1 MNPIRSILVHLDT
14 SAPCPARLR
23 LADELAQRFDATAR
37 ALFAATAAEVLMPF
51 GDTPEYSMAAVRAEF
66 EADRRQRARA
76 AFDAA
81 RAQGRGRLQWA
92 ELPPSAGMPAFVQQA
107 LYADLLVLGQRLPR
121 GDDMPDVP
129 ADFVESVLV
138 ASGRPAIVVPHIGLP
153 ETVGRNVLVAWKET
167 REAARAV
174 SAALPLLQAADAVHV
189 LVGAERADAGASAS
203 SSIEDWLGHHGV
215 KPKLHRFDAGAADAG
230 DLLLSEAAARSAD
243 LLVMGCYG
251 HARAREWMLG
261 GASRTV
267 LQTMTLPVLM
277 AH

>member
-14 SAPCPARLR
+14 SPQCPVRLR
-23 LADELAQRFDATAR
+23 LAHELAQRFDAAAT
-37 ALFAATAAEVLMPF
+37 ALFAASAAEVLMPF

-76 AFDAA
+76 VFDAA
-81 RAQGRGRLQWA
+81 QAQGLGRLQWA
-92 ELPPSAGMPAFVQQA
+92 ELPSLAGMQGFSAQA
-107 LYADLLVLGQRLPR
+107 LYADLLVMGQRVPPV
-121 GDDMPDVP
+121 DQMPDVP
-129 ADFVESVLV
+129 ADFAESVLV
-138 ASGRPAIVVPHIGLP
+138 ASGRPALVVPHIGLP
-153 ETVGRNVLVAWKET
+153 ETVGRTVLVAWKET

-174 SAALPLLQAADAVHV
+174 SAALPWLQTADTVHV
-189 LVGAERADAGASAS
+189 LIGAERGAAATSAA
-203 SSIEDWLGHHGV
+203 SSIETWLGHHGV
-215 KPKLHRFDAGAADAG
+215 KPQLHRFDTGGADAG

>member
-14 SAPCPARLR
+14 SPPCPVRLR
-23 LADELAQRFDATAR
+23 LAHDLAQRFDASAT
-37 ALFAATAAEVLMPF
+37 ALFAASAAEVLMPF

-76 AFDAA
+76 VFDAA
-81 RAQGRGRLQWA
+81 QAQGLGRLQWA
-92 ELPPSAGMPAFVQQA
+92 ELPSLAGMQGYATQA
-107 LYADLLVLGQRLPR
+107 LYADLLVLGQRLPP
-121 GDDMPDVP
+121 GDQMPDVP

-138 ASGRPAIVVPHIGLP
+138 ASGRPALVVPHIGLP
-153 ETVGRNVLVAWKET
+153 EAVGRTVLVAWKET

-174 SAALPLLQAADAVHV
+174 TAALPWLQTADTVHV
-189 LVGAERADAGASAS
+189 LIGAERGAAATSAAA
-203 SSIEDWLGHHGV
+203 SIETWLGHHGV
-215 KPKLHRFDAGAADAG
+215 KPQLHRFDTGGADAG

>member
-23 LADELAQRFDATAR
+23 LAHELAQRLDASAT
-37 ALFAATAAEVLMPF
+37 ALFAATAAEALMPF

-66 EADRRQRARA
+66 EADRR
-76 AFDAA
+76 
-81 RAQGRGRLQWA
+81 LQWA
-92 ELPPSAGMPAFVQQA
+92 ELPSAAGVPAVVARA
-107 LYADLLVLGQRLPR
+107 LYADLLVLGQRQPR
-121 GDDMPDVP
+121 GDQMPDVS

-138 ASGRPAIVVPHIGLP
+138 ASGRPALVVPHIGLP
-153 ETVGRNVLVAWKET
+153 ETVGRTVLVAWKET

-174 SAALPLLQAADAVHV
+174 SAALPLLQAAEAVHV
-189 LVGAERADAGASAS
+189 LIGAEDEAGARAASESIEAWLDRHGVKPQLHRFDVAGASAG
-203 SSIEDWLGHHGV
+203 E
-215 KPKLHRFDAGAADAG
+215 
-230 DLLLSEAAARSAD
+230 LLLSEAATRSAD

-267 LQTMTLPVLM
+267 LQSMTLPVLM
-277 AH
+277 TH

>member
-23 LADELAQRFDATAR
+23 LAHELARRLDASAT
-37 ALFAATAAEVLMPF
+37 ALFAATAAEALMPF

-76 AFDAA
+76 VFDAA
-81 RAQGRGRLQWA
+81 RMQGLDRLQWA
-92 ELPPSAGMPAFVQQA
+92 ELPSAAGVPAVVARA
-107 LYADLLVLGQRLPR
+107 LYADLLVLGQRQPR
-121 GDDMPDVP
+121 GDQMPDVS

-138 ASGRPAIVVPHIGLP
+138 ASGRPALVVPHIGPP
-153 ETVGRNVLVAWKET
+153 ESVGRTVLVAWKET

-174 SAALPLLQAADAVHV
+174 SAALPLLQAAEVVHV
-189 LVGAERADAGASAS
+189 LIAAEDEAGARAASESIEAWLDRHGVKPQLHRFDVAGASAG
-203 SSIEDWLGHHGV
+203 E
-215 KPKLHRFDAGAADAG
+215 
-230 DLLLSEAAARSAD
+230 LLLSEAATRSAD

-251 HARAREWMLG
+251 HARAREWLLG

-267 LQTMTLPVLM
+267 LQSMTLPVLM

>member
-14 SAPCPARLR
+14 TAPCAARLR
-23 LADELAQRFDATAR
+23 LADDLAGRLGAQAT
-37 ALFAATAAEVLMPF
+37 ALFAASTAEVLMPF
-51 GDTPEYSMAAVRAEF
+51 GDTPEYSLATVRAEF

-81 RAQGRGRLQWA
+81 CAQGIGRLQWA
-92 ELPPSAGMPAFVQQA
+92 ELPPMAGAYAFASHA

-129 ADFVESVLV
+129 GDFVESVLI
-138 ASGRPAIVVPHIGLP
+138 ASGRPALVVPHIGVP
-153 ETVGRNVLVAWKET
+153 DTVGRTVLVAWKET

-174 SAALPLLQAADAVHV
+174 SAALPLLQAAEAVHV
-189 LVGAERADAGASAS
+189 LVGADSAS
-203 SSIEDWLGHHGV
+203 GTGAAGPSIEAWLGRHGV
-215 KPKLHRFDAGAADAG
+215 KAQLHRFDAGDADAG

-251 HARAREWMLG
+251 HARAREWALG

-267 LQTMTLPVLM
+267 LRTMTLPVLM